1 MSQDTRVLIAFA
13 LSFVMLVLW
22 RVFYVK
28 EPPKPKPAAAE
39 QAQKVTPGMM
49 PGAAAAAGVKPP
61 AGKGGEGRAPSAKTA
76 AASKPAAPEAIPV
89 EQGSS
94 AQEIVVESDLY
105 RVTFST
111 QGAVVKSWVLKKY
124 KDEQENP
131 LDVINGEACEKLGYP
146 MSLSPAQPQ
155 DAALADQLNKAVYV
169 AKPAGTTLQA
179 PAKVEFVYSDGKVR
193 VKKEFDFGEGYEVK
207 AEVSVWNGEHYLPV
221 AVAWPGGFGDQSLT
235 YAQKAAYGQAAYSA
249 AGKIETVSNGKVKE
263 ARSIAGP
270 FAFVGLEDRYFA
282 GMYLPETPGGEF
294 AESTALRLTP
304 ETWAPPDWKEKEPP
318 KFVRAALVSSMPE
331 ALKFR
336 LFVAPKDMDVLRAEY
351 QPLEGLVDFGWFTI
365 FAKPLFLGMRYIYD
379 HWVHNYGWAIIV
391 LTVLINMLM
400 FPLKLKQIRSAQEM
414 QKVGPV
420 VKSIQERYK
429 QYKFNDPRKQRMN
442 QEIMK
447 IYKDHGVNPLG
458 GCLPMALQLP
468 ILYGFYRVLEL
479 PIELRHAPW
488 IGWVKDLSAP
498 ETVHMFGYGVHV
510 LPIVMIIASFFMQK
524 MTPMPTV
531 DPNQQR
537 MMMMMPIFL
546 GVMFYNLASGLVLY
560 FLVASLVGIAQQIF
574 INKTVA
580 APAPIAISPKAPEA
594 AE

>member
-1 MSQDTRVLIAFA
+1 MNQDTRVLIAFA

-22 RVFYVK
+22 RVIYVK
-28 EPPKPKPAAAE
+28 EQPKPKPAAAQTLQ
-39 QAQKVTPGMM
+39 QAEATKPKT
-49 PGAAAAAGVKPP
+49 GVAP
-61 AGKGGEGRAPSAKTA
+61 AGAPGKTQA
-76 AASKPAAPEAIPV
+76 APKKPAAPVALPV

-111 QGAVVKSWVLKKY
+111 QGAVVKSWILTKY
-124 KDEQENP
+124 KDEKGKP
-131 LDVINGEACEKLGYP
+131 LDVVNSEACEKLGYP
-146 MSLSPAQPQ
+146 MSLRVSAPQ
-155 DAALADQLNKAVYV
+155 DAGLADQVNQAVFV
-169 AKPAGTTLQA
+169 ANPPGTTLHA
-179 PAKVEFVYSDGKVR
+179 PAKLDFVYSNGKVR
-193 VKKEFDFGEGYEVK
+193 VKKEFDFGEGYGVK
-207 AEVSVWNGEHYLPV
+207 VEVSVWDGAHDLPV
-221 AVAWPGGFGDQSLT
+221 SVQWPGGFGDQSLT
-235 YAQKAAYGQAAYSA
+235 YSQKEAYGQAAYSV
-249 AGKIETVSNGKVKE
+249 AGKIETVDDRKIKE
-263 ARSIAGP
+263 EKTVSGP
-270 FAFVGLEDRYFA
+270 FAFAGLEDRYFA
-282 GMYLPETPGGEF
+282 GIFLPEVSGKDF
-294 AESTALRLTP
+294 AASTSLHLTS
-304 ETWAPPDWKEKEPP
+304 ETWTPPDWKEKEPP
-318 KFVRAALVSSMPE
+318 KFARAALASSSPE
-331 ALKFR
+331 PFKFR

-351 QPLEGLVDFGWFTI
+351 APLEGLVDFGWFTI

-379 HWVHNYGWAIIV
+379 HWVHNYGWAIII

-414 QKVGPV
+414 QKIGPI
-420 VKSIQERYK
+420 VKGIQDRYK

-447 IYKDHGVNPLG
+447 LYKDHGVNPLG

-498 ETVHMFGYGVHV
+498 ETVHMFGHGVHI
-510 LPIVMIIASFFMQK
+510 LPIIMIVASYFMTK
-524 MTPMPTV
+524 MTPMPTA

-537 MMMMMPIFL
+537 MMALMPVFL
-546 GVMFYNLASGLVLY
+546 GIMFYNLASGLVLY
-560 FLVASLVGIAQQIF
+560 FLVASLVGIAQQVF

-580 APAPIAISPKAPEA
+580 PPVLKPVPQKTSEA